1 MLNVINTWI
10 SYTPHGRKW
19 RFVFFIF
26 AQNPAERSTIRGIRF
41 FLSNFVKSNFVNMN
55 AANHHQPLSEIF
67 GFPMYNE
74 SDRAMRY
81 RKNKLCPF
89 NNIVCSC
96 TKNSIELPLGIC
108 SINHKNKPVI
118 ICPVRFR
125 EDWKIMSET
134 AAFIF
139 DEAAIWTHLGE
150 IKLKDKLGK
159 PAGNIDYVL
168 VSYDDKGRIIDFGSL
183 EVQAVY
189 ISGNL
194 TGPFNAYLENP
205 IPDFRWPHALKYPNP
220 DYLSSSRK
228 RLLPQM
234 IAKGSIL
241 RQWNKKQAVALQTSF
256 YDTLPPLPEVEKS
269 VADFAFFLYDLEPDQ
284 SKTRLELTLKRAVYT
299 KFDAALEQ
307 IATFEAGSLAD
318 FTQRLQKKLDSK
330 RLDADNFEN
339 TVVE

>member
-1 MLNVINTWI
+1 
-10 SYTPHGRKW
+10 
-19 RFVFFIF
+19 
-26 AQNPAERSTIRGIRF
+26 QN
-41 FLSNFVKSNFVNMN
+41 
-55 AANHHQPLSEIF
+55 Q
-67 GFPMYNE
+67 

-81 RKNKLCPF
+81 LKNKLCPF
-89 NNIVCSC
+89 NNIVSNC
-96 TKNSIELPLGIC
+96 TKNSIELPLGVC
-108 SINHKNKPVI
+108 SLNHKDKAVI
-118 ICPVRFR
+118 ICPIRFR

-139 DEAAIWTHLGE
+139 NETTHWTHLGE
-150 IKLKDKLGK
+150 IKLKDKTGK
-159 PAGNIDYVL
+159 SAGNIDYVL

-205 IPDFRWPHALKYPNP
+205 VPDFHWPQALKYPKP

-228 RLLPQM
+228 RLIPQI

-241 RQWNKKQAVALQTSF
+241 RQWNKKQAVALQTTF

-269 VADFAFFLYDLEPDQ
+269 VADFAFLLYDLEPVGNE
-284 SKTRLELTLKRAVYT
+284 TRLELTLKRIVYT
-299 KFDAALEQ
+299 KFDMALEQ
-307 IATFEAGSLAD
+307 IARFEAGSLTD
-318 FTQRLQKKLDSK
+318 FTRQLQKKLDAK
-330 RLDADNFEN
+330 RLDIDNFEN

>member
-1 MLNVINTWI
+1 MAN
-10 SYTPHGRKW
+10 
-19 RFVFFIF
+19 
-26 AQNPAERSTIRGIRF
+26 
-41 FLSNFVKSNFVNMN
+41 NMN
-55 AANHHQPLSEIF
+55 TANNNQPLSEIF
-67 GFPMYNE
+67 GFPISNQ

-81 RKNKLCPF
+81 LKNKLCPF
-89 NNIVCSC
+89 NNIVSSC
-96 TKNSIELPLGIC
+96 TKNSIELPLGVC
-108 SINHKNKPVI
+108 SLNHKNKPVI

-139 DEAAIWTHLGE
+139 NETAMWTHLGE
-150 IKLKDKLGK
+150 IKLKDKFGK

-205 IPDFRWPHALKYPNP
+205 KPDFHWPQALKYPKP

-228 RLLPQM
+228 RLIPQI

-241 RQWNKKQAVALQTSF
+241 RQWNKKQAVAMQTAF
-256 YDTLPPLPEVEKS
+256 YDTLPSLPEVEKS
-269 VADFAFFLYDLEPDQ
+269 VADFAFFLYDLDPVKNEA
-284 SKTRLELTLKRAVYT
+284 RLELTLKRVVYT

-307 IATFEAGSLAD
+307 IAKFEAGSLTD
-318 FTQRLQKKLDSK
+318 FTQLLQKKLDAK
-330 RLDADNFEN
+330 RLDIDNFEN
-339 TVVE
+339 IVVE